1 MQALF
6 LLLIFLLFV
15 PPIAKAEDITHSRP
29 EIIRLLN
36 TIQGKIE
43 PSIYS
48 ACRNN
53 TGDVRIVNCGK
64 NHNRVLSD
72 YMMSIYQLNRLRNQ
86 VRAYSQKPDIRNNRR
101 RRSEVGKVAEKL
113 SCIRTQSDE
122 IVLTCSSQGC
132 SPTTYALNPRNAEG
146 QIQLCPRYFQLSSS
160 MMSATLLHE
169 MSHDCG
175 TLDFEYYYYDNE
187 RVASPSPTYTDWIQ
201 KYFGW
206 STDIIPK
213 NADNFR
219 YWAEEGFCLPG
230 YDCRK

>member
-1 MQALF
+1 
-6 LLLIFLLFV
+6 
-15 PPIAKAEDITHSRP
+15 P
-29 EIIRLLN
+29 EIIKLLN

-53 TGDVRIVNCGK
+53 TGDVRIVNCGHK
-64 NHNRVLSD
+64 HSRVLSD

-86 VRAYSQKPDIRNNRR
+86 VHAYAQKPNIRNNASRL
-101 RRSEVGKVAEKL
+101 SDVNKVASKL

-122 IVLTCSSQGC
+122 ITLTCSNEGC
-132 SPTTYALNPRNAEG
+132 GPTTYALNPRNAEG
-146 QIQLCPRYFQLSSS
+146 QIQLCPRFFALSPSS
-160 MMSATLLHE
+160 MSATLIHE

-175 TLDFEYYYYDNE
+175 TLDFEYYYYDND
-187 RVASPSPTYTDWIQ
+187 RVSNPNPTNTDSIQ
-201 KYFGW
+201 KFFGW

-219 YWAEEGFCLPG
+219 LWAQEGFCLPG